1 MMTPSD
7 RRTRAR
13 SAPRRRTLALAGA
26 LVAAGLTVLWL
37 VVVPDRADTTSG
49 LQSLAIRYGHP
60 LSWALLTGLALSHTA
75 DAPKALR
82 DGLGWAAL
90 ASYAVFLA
98 ALAL

>member
-1 MMTPSD
+1 MTTPSD

-13 SAPRRRTLALAGA
+13 TAPRRRTLALAGA
-26 LVAAGLTVLWL
+26 LVAAGMTVLWL

-60 LSWALLTGLALSHTA
+60 LSWALLTGLALSHAA

-82 DGLGWAAL
+82 DGLGWGAL